1 MADFSENKNQ
11 HESFPER
18 SKTFSDSERIR
29 RKNDEIRK
37 EALKK
42 RSRIKDRPE
51 KEKALVNN
59 LMPFFKQARR
69 PGFFIPIRSEP
80 NIDRLLKTS
89 PGFLAPKV
97 ISDTEM
103 IFFSSEH
110 LKEQAFGIM
119 EPFSPEIEDLLE
131 NRLSESEEQE
141 LKNRYVP
148 DVMLVPLSA
157 FCQTNRMGYGAGYYD
172 RYLQKHPD
180 ILTIGVAF
188 DEQEADFEAMP
199 WDQPLDLIVTPTRI
213 IRKDNQAETEF
224 SE

>member
-1 MADFSENKNQ
+1 
-11 HESFPER
+11 
-18 SKTFSDSERIR
+18 
-29 RKNDEIRK
+29 
-37 EALKK
+37 
-42 RSRIKDRPE
+42 
-51 KEKALVNN
+51 
-59 LMPFFKQARR
+59 MPFFKQARR

-80 NIDRLLKTS
+80 DIARLLKAY

-103 IFFSSEH
+103 IFFSSDC

-119 EPFSPEIEDLLE
+119 EPFSPEIEALLD
-131 NRLSESEEQE
+131 NRLSEQEMQE

-148 DVMLVPLSA
+148 DIMLVPLSA

-172 RYLQKHPD
+172 RYIQNHPD
-180 ILTIGVAF
+180 ILTIGAAF
-188 DEQEADFEAMP
+188 DEQEADFKAMP

-213 IRKDNQAETEF
+213 IRKDDQANTDF